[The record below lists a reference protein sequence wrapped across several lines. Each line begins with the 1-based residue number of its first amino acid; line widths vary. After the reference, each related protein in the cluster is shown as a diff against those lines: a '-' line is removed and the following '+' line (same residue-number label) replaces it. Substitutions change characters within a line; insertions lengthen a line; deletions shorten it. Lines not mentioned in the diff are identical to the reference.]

1 MPCLVCRS
9 EPSARAFCRQQKN
22 ALLAQILRDNESHNR
37 QQQAEMA
44 RLTETALDAQT
55 MCERAT
61 ARVNY
66 FEQQLKLLTA
76 NDRRGAEA
84 SRP

>member
-1 MPCLVCRS
+1 
-9 EPSARAFCRQQKN
+9 
-22 ALLAQILRDNESHNR
+22 
-37 QQQAEMA
+37 MA

-55 MCERAT
+55 MCERVT

>member
-9 EPSARAFCRQQKN
+9 EPSARAHRQQKN